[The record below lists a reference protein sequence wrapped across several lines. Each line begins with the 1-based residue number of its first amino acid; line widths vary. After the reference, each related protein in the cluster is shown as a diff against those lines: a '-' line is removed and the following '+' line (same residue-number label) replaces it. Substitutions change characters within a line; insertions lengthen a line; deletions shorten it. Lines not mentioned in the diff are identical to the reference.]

1 MINVCLY
8 RDGNKCKLN
17 PPKICNTQVEK
28 ECDDRIV
35 MLDTGEIVN
44 RKKDWKQ
51 QETVKEE
58 TLEGLLDQNVNTVI
72 ARLKKIGLANL
83 SQKDREA
90 LIEEETEG
98 KNRKRILAELKR

>member
-17 PPKICNTQVEK
+17 PPKICNTQMEK

-35 MLDTGEIVN
+35 ELDTGEIVN
-44 RKKDWKQ
+44 RKKDWEQ

-72 ARLKKIGLANL
+72 VRLEQIGLVNL
-83 SQKDREA
+83 SPKDKEI
-90 LIEEETEG
+90 LIKKEIEG
-98 KNRKRILAELKR
+98 KNRKRVLTKLRR

>member
-28 ECDDRIV
+28 ECNDRIV

-44 RKKDWKQ
+44 KAKY
-51 QETVKEE
+51 QEPRGTFKEE
-58 TLEGLLDQNVNTVI
+58 VLEGLLDQNVNTVI
-72 ARLKKIGLANL
+72 VRLEQIGLVNL
-83 SQKDREA
+83 SPKDKEI
-90 LIEEETEG
+90 LIKKEIEG
-98 KNRKRILAELKR
+98 KNRKRVLTKLRR